1 MRHLAHLARRF
12 FGSWRARRPDAESQ
26 RLVAVVLSPREA
38 DVFWA
43 QPVPDLDHA
52 VRSAAAV
59 LDSNPGRIEWARAAL
74 LHDVGKRHSGLGTV
88 GRSLAAALS
97 LIRIPVRGRFRRY
110 LDHAELGAKELEQL
124 GCDEFVVAF
133 ARHHHGT
140 RPAGFDED
148 AWKTLVDA
156 DDD

>member
-26 RLVAVVLSPREA
+26 RLVAALLSPREA

-59 LDSNPGRIEWARAAL
+59 LHTRPDRTDWARAAL
-74 LHDVGKRHSGLGTV
+74 LHDVGKRHSGLGTM
-88 GRSLAAALS
+88 GRSIAAALS
-97 LIRIPVRGRFRRY
+97 LIKIPVRGRFRRY
-110 LDHAELGAKELEQL
+110 LDHAELGAIELEQL
-124 GCDEFVVAF
+124 GCDEFVVSF

-140 RPAGFDED
+140 RPHGFDET
-148 AWKTLVDA
+148 AWTSLVDA